1 MKKRLGIIAGILG
14 IVLAVIGIVLKQKEN
29 TAVSVIG
36 GADGPTSIFIA
47 GKLNVDNFIFMIV
60 VGIILLILA
69 GVIFTNV
76 SIKLQFFRLCMAEEP
91 GKCRYI
97 MGILEKNKKSKG
109 TAFVYDE
116 NNDYYKME
124 INGIEFVCDSIHSDY
139 EKHAVELAQAYEK
152 RLPDI
157 VDYLMPDIKEMF
169 GITNPD
175 VIANSLGKPSI
186 DLDRGTLTYLEHTM
200 DSLHIIEMEFDGI
213 FTAFYNSCIDG

>member
-47 GKLNVDNFIFMIV
+47 GKLNGDNFIFMIV

-97 MGILEKNKKSKG
+97 NGEFWKKIKK
-109 TAFVYDE
+109 VR
-116 NNDYYKME
+116 
-124 INGIEFVCDSIHSDY
+124 V
-139 EKHAVELAQAYEK
+139 Q
-152 RLPDI
+152 RLSMMRI
-157 VDYLMPDIKEMF
+157 M
-169 GITNPD
+169 IT
-175 VIANSLGKPSI
+175 IRWK
-186 DLDRGTLTYLEHTM
+186 
-200 DSLHIIEMEFDGI
+200 
-213 FTAFYNSCIDG
+213 

>member
-1 MKKRLGIIAGILG
+1 
-14 IVLAVIGIVLKQKEN
+14 
-29 TAVSVIG
+29 
-36 GADGPTSIFIA
+36 
-47 GKLNVDNFIFMIV
+47 
-60 VGIILLILA
+60 
-69 GVIFTNV
+69 
-76 SIKLQFFRLCMAEEP
+76 MAEEP

-186 DLDRGTLTYLEHTM
+186 DLDRGTLIWSTQWTAYILLKWNLTVSSRHSITPVLM
-200 DSLHIIEMEFDGI
+200 DRTLV
-213 FTAFYNSCIDG
+213 T

>member
-1 MKKRLGIIAGILG
+1 M
-14 IVLAVIGIVLKQKEN
+14 
-29 TAVSVIG
+29 
-36 GADGPTSIFIA
+36 
-47 GKLNVDNFIFMIV
+47 
-60 VGIILLILA
+60 
-69 GVIFTNV
+69 
-76 SIKLQFFRLCMAEEP
+76 
-91 GKCRYI
+91 
-97 MGILEKNKKSKG
+97 ILEKNKKSKG

-200 DSLHIIEMEFDGI
+200 DSLHIIEMEFDAGKR
-213 FTAFYNSCIDG
+213 